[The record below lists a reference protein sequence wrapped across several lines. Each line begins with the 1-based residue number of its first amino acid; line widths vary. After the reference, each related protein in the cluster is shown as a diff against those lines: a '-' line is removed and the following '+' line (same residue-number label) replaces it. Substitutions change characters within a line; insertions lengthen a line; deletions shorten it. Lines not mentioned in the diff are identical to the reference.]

1 MRVLLVSTYEMGHQ
15 PLHVA
20 SPAAALR
27 AAGHEVRA
35 VDLAVERWPADALT
49 WADAA
54 AFSVP
59 MHTASRLAAQAI
71 AAVRA
76 ERPAIPVAVYGLYA
90 SMVPG
95 SGLADRV
102 IGGEYEPDLLTWVA
116 SLAVDTAAPM
126 ATAEPAPAPAVSAS
140 TVSVDLG
147 RHAARFLVPARD
159 VLPPLERYARLS
171 VSGEER
177 VAGYVEASHGCAHRC
192 RHCPVPVVYDG
203 RTRIVGAE
211 SVLGDIERL
220 VEMGARHVTF
230 GDP

>member
-54 AFSVP
+54 ALAAP
-59 MHTASRLAAQAI
+59 MHPASRLAAQAI

-90 SMVPG
+90 SMVDPG

-116 SLAVDTAAPM
+116 SLAV
-126 ATAEPAPAPAVSAS
+126 
-140 TVSVDLG
+140 
-147 RHAARFLVPARD
+147 
-159 VLPPLERYARLS
+159 
-171 VSGEER
+171 
-177 VAGYVEASHGCAHRC
+177 
-192 RHCPVPVVYDG
+192 
-203 RTRIVGAE
+203 
-211 SVLGDIERL
+211 
-220 VEMGARHVTF
+220 
-230 GDP
+230 